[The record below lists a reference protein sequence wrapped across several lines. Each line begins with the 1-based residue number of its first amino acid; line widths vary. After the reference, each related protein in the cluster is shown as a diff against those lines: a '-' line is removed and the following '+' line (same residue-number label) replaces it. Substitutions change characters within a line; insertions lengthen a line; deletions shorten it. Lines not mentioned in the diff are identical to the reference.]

1 MALLDMLKM
10 LKISSAV
17 TLLLLIFS
25 MISPAEAAAIPKLDK
40 RADTKVKGAQ
50 GNKIGSNTV
59 TAETTERQIKEKVE
73 ELKKNKGD
81 GRGTTRADIALEKLK
96 EIEERVKADKE
107 QKLELL
113 KEKVKQLEEKVK
125 QVREGQTEGVTEGEN
140 QAETETTIP
149 EGETEIT
156 IPEGQTQEVDTAGST
171 SNST

>member
-10 LKISSAV
+10 LKISSAL

-25 MISPAEAAAIPKLDK
+25 MISPTEAAAIPKLDK
-40 RADTKVKGAQ
+40 RADIVKGAQ
-50 GNKIGSNTV
+50 GKIGSNTV
-59 TAETTERQIKEKVE
+59 TAETTETKIKEKVK
-73 ELKKNKGD
+73 ELKNNKGD
-81 GRGTTRADIALEKLK
+81 GRGSTKATIALEKLK

-113 KEKVKQLEEKVK
+113 REKVKQLEEKVK

-140 QAETETTIP
+140 QSETESTIP

-156 IPEGQTQEVDTAGST
+156 TPEGQTQEVDTTGST